1 MECDADHVDPF
12 SLLVLVL
19 QEADFLFPHSKS
31 EVCVALER
39 TATSTT

>member
-19 QEADFLFPHSKS
+19 QEANFIFPRSKS
-31 EVCVALER
+31 ERCVALER
-39 TATSTT
+39 MATSTT